1 MNRLIDWL
9 ESRLGERPWWMN
21 ALMVMCA
28 FMAFVYVPWD
38 FLFKPVAEDQE
49 AWFGMLLHGWA
60 AKFTEPL
67 HFFIYAAGAYGFWRR
82 RPWMWPWAAAY
93 SASVTVG
100 MFLWPVAYIG
110 GIGGIL
116 LGLLSLLPFGAITL
130 ALWES
135 ADHFARP
142 QLRLRERYGDWALIT
157 GASSGIGAEFARAL
171 AREGINCALS
181 ARRTERLEAL
191 AAELEQTWNVETRV
205 ITADLTTRRGPD
217 QIAKAVKDLAVG
229 ILVNNAGF
237 GMAGRFSKQDPARL
251 RQMIDVNCTAPV
263 ALTSLLVPAMIER
276 KRGAIIIVGSVAG
289 RQALPLFS
297 VYSASKGFDLLFGE
311 SLAVELLDDN
321 IDVTVLQPG
330 PVATEFEQVAGEQR
344 SDARADEAPEES
356 VAYALEA
363 LGNRLSVVSGG
374 WYNWFRANVNRLLP
388 RSVLAF
394 LAQDVAEKQTPA
406 EMR

>member
-9 ESRLGERPWWMN
+9 GTRLGERPWWMN
-21 ALMVMCA
+21 ALMLICA

-38 FLFKPVAEDQE
+38 FLFKPVAQDQE

-60 AKFTEPL
+60 AKLTEPL
-67 HFFIYAAGAYGFWRR
+67 HLLIYGAGAYGFWRR
-82 RPWMWPWAAAY
+82 RSWMWPWAAAY
-93 SASVTVG
+93 SASVTIG

-110 GIGGIL
+110 GIGGL
-116 LGLLSLLPFGAITL
+116 FLGLISLLPFGGVTL

-135 ADHFARP
+135 ADHFSPP

-171 AREGINCALS
+171 AREGINCVLS

-205 ITADLTTRRGPD
+205 VTADLATRRGPD
-217 QIAKAVKDLAVG
+217 QIAKAVKDLPVA

-237 GMAGRFSKQDPARL
+237 GMAGRLSKQDPARL

-263 ALTSLLVPAMIER
+263 ALTSLLVPGMIER
-276 KRGAIIIVGSVAG
+276 KRGAIIIVASVAG
-289 RQALPLFS
+289 RQALPLLC
-297 VYSASKGFDLLFGE
+297 VYSASKSFDLLFGE
-311 SLAVELLDDN
+311 ALAVELLDDN

-330 PVATEFEQVAGEQR
+330 PVATEFEAIAGEQR
-344 SDARADEAPEES
+344 ADHRADEVPAES

-363 LGNRLSVVSGG
+363 LGNRFSVVSGG
-374 WYNWFRANVNRLLP
+374 WYVWLRANINRFLP
-388 RSVLAF
+388 RSVLTF
-394 LAQDVAEKQTPA
+394 LAQDVTEKQTPVG
-406 EMR
+406 MR

>member
-1 MNRLIDWL
+1 MNRLISWF
-9 ESRLGERPWWMN
+9 SARLSDRPWWMN
-21 ALMVMCA
+21 ALMAICA

-38 FLFKPVAEDQE
+38 FLFKPIAVDQE

-60 AKFTEPL
+60 AKLTEPI
-67 HFFIYAAGAYGFWRR
+67 HFLIYAAGAYGFWRR

-93 SASVTVG
+93 SASVTIG
-100 MFLWPVAYIG
+100 MFLWPMAYIG
-110 GIGGIL
+110 GLGGFF
-116 LGLLSLLPFGAITL
+116 LGLLSLLPFAAVTL

-135 ADHFARP
+135 ADHFAKP
-142 QLRLRERYGDWALIT
+142 PLRLRERYGDWALIT
-157 GASSGIGAEFARAL
+157 GASSGIGAEFARAI
-171 AREGINCALS
+171 AREGINCALT

-205 ITADLTTRRGPD
+205 ISADLTTRRGPD
-217 QIAKAVKDLAVG
+217 QIGKAVKDLAIG

-237 GMAGRFSKQDPARL
+237 GLAGRFTKQDPSRL

-263 ALTSLLVPAMIER
+263 ALTSLLVPSMVER

-289 RQALPLFS
+289 RQALPLFA
-297 VYSASKGFDLLFGE
+297 VYSASKSFDLLFGE

-330 PVATEFEQVAGEQR
+330 PVATEFEGVAGER
-344 SDARADEAPEES
+344 RVDPRADESPQES
-356 VAYALEA
+356 VSYALEA
-363 LGNRLSVVSGG
+363 LGNQISVVSGG
-374 WYNWFRANVNRLLP
+374 WYVWLRANVSRFVP
-388 RSVLAF
+388 RSVVTF
-394 LAQDVAEKQTPA
+394 LAHDVTEKQTPA